1 VGLLGL
7 RDFLRSCGRLLKRAR
22 RPGHGELRL
31 LIRICALGMIIVGV
45 VGFIIRIIGFL
56 FMPR

>member
-1 VGLLGL
+1 MGL

-22 RPGHGELRL
+22 RPGHEELRL
-31 LIRICALGMIIVGV
+31 LIRICALGMIIVGI